1 MRSALGAPL
10 WLKLSG
16 ANAIIIAITVLAA
29 RIAVH
34 NGGDSPALVAS
45 LVGALAFGLA
55 INVVLVII
63 ALRPL
68 RALEQTAAEV
78 WRGNTDARVPYSP
91 LADRDI
97 ARVGHTLNL
106 LVEALVDD
114 RTRARELARVVI
126 SEAKAEQLR
135 IAHELRES
143 AAQQLAAQVMQISAI
158 ARDTHDPNTRARLE
172 ALRDVSADTL
182 EHLRALARDVSPRS
196 PNDVLGGAATPYAEA
211 DSRVEHSSGRR

>member
-1 MRSALGAPL
+1 MRRALGAPL

-16 ANAIIIAITVLAA
+16 ANAIIIAITVVAA

-34 NGGDSPALVAS
+34 NSGDSPALVAS

-55 INVVLVII
+55 IN

-68 RALEQTAAEV
+68 RALEQTASEV

-106 LVEALVDD
+106 LVE
-114 RTRARELARVVI
+114 
-126 SEAKAEQLR
+126 
-135 IAHELRES
+135 
-143 AAQQLAAQVMQISAI
+143 
-158 ARDTHDPNTRARLE
+158 
-172 ALRDVSADTL
+172 
-182 EHLRALARDVSPRS
+182 
-196 PNDVLGGAATPYAEA
+196 
-211 DSRVEHSSGRR
+211 